1 MLHYTFD
8 WSILV
13 TQPYM
18 AIIAKGMVYTLLV
31 TSCSSILSLILG
43 SAIAILR
50 VSRSKIGRHIG
61 NAYVEI
67 VRNVPG
73 LFWILFFYF
82 ALPDLLPT
90 ALGAHLHTWEHYALA
105 AGIIGLTI
113 DNAAYLSDI
122 FRGGMLAVPPGQRE
136 AAASCGFSS
145 LQEYYWVV
153 CPQTLRSVLPAV
165 SNRMVH
171 NFKNSSLCMAIS
183 LQELTWA
190 TQQIESITFKG
201 LEVTAVA
208 TAFYSLGSLVLAL
221 IAARIFGHPG
231 AKGICNTEDHGL
243 ARAY

>member
-1 MLHYTFD
+1 MLNYTFD
-8 WSILV
+8 WSIVV

-18 AIIAKGMVYTLLV
+18 AIIAKGMLYTLLV

-50 VSRSKIGRHIG
+50 VSRSRIGRHIG

-82 ALPDLLPT
+82 ALPDLLP
-90 ALGAHLHTWEHYALA
+90 ASLGTHFHAWEHYALV
-105 AGIIGLTI
+105 AGILGLTI

-122 FRGGMLAVPPGQRE
+122 FRGGMLAVPSGQRE
-136 AAASCGFSS
+136 AAANCGFST

-153 CPQTLRSVLPAV
+153 CPQTLHSVLPAV
-165 SNRMVH
+165 SNRIVH

-183 LQELTWA
+183 LPELTWA

-201 LEVTAVA
+201 LEVTAMA
-208 TAFYSLGSLVLAL
+208 TVFYSLGSLLLAFV
-221 IAARIFGHPG
+221 AARIFGRPS
-231 AKGICNTEDHGL
+231 AKGTSNTEDHGL

>member
-1 MLHYTFD
+1 MLHYSFD
-8 WSILV
+8 WSIVV

-18 AIIAKGMVYTLLV
+18 AIIAKGMLYTLIV
-31 TSCSSILSLILG
+31 TSCSGILSLILG
-43 SAIAILR
+43 STIAVLR
-50 VSRSKIGRHIG
+50 VSRSRIGRCIG
-61 NAYVEI
+61 NAYVEV

-73 LFWILFFYF
+73 LFWILFIYF
-82 ALPDLLPT
+82 ALPDLLPGPM
-90 ALGAHLHTWEHYALA
+90 GAYLHAWEHYALA
-105 AGIIGLTI
+105 AGIVGLTI

-122 FRGGMLAVPPGQRE
+122 FRGGMLAVPSGQRE

-165 SNRMVH
+165 SNRIVH

-183 LQELTWA
+183 LPELTWA

-208 TAFYSLGSLVLAL
+208 TVFYSLGSLLLAFV
-221 IAARIFGHPG
+221 AARLFGRPS
-231 AKGICNTEDHGL
+231 AKGARNPEDHGL